1 MARTLFVGQAASP
14 GVGIGQALVVAD
26 RDGGVTTSAV
36 SATGAGPSAPRRT
49 SESPGPSDDGDR
61 LRAAADAAARE
72 LDELAADTMS
82 VAGASTAAVMEAQAL
97 LARDPAVLRPAL
109 ELVEAGWTAEAALI
123 EATDRHAA
131 ALSALDDPTLKA
143 RAADV
148 RDVGQ
153 RIARCLSGGQVAAL
167 WLPDGTPTV
176 LIADDLLPSETAL
189 LRSERVAGLALAGG
203 SLLGH
208 TAIVARALELP
219 LVLGLGPAIL
229 AVAPRARVLVD
240 GSQGRVLI
248 EPDTEG
254 LPALRT

>member
-1 MARTLFVGQAASP
+1 MAGAHFVGQAASP
-14 GVGIGQALVVAD
+14 GVGIGRALVVAD
-26 RDGGVTTSAV
+26 RGGSVATSAV
-36 SATGAGPSAPRRT
+36 SATWAEPSSPRLT
-49 SESPGPSDDGDR
+49 SESPGSSDSGDR
-61 LRAAADAAARE
+61 LRAAAEAAARE
-72 LDELAADTMS
+72 LDEIAAATMS
-82 VAGASTAAVMEAQAL
+82 VAGATTAAVMQAQAL

-109 ELVEAGWTAEAALI
+109 ELVEAGWTAEAALN
-123 EATDRHAA
+123 EATERHAA

-189 LRSERVAGLALAGG
+189 LRSDRVAGLALAGG

-229 AVAPRARVLVD
+229 AVAPRAQVLVD
-240 GSQGRVLI
+240 GSQGRIVI
-248 EPDTEG
+248 EPDAEDV
-254 LPALRT
+254 PALRT